1 MFKTTVFV
9 KYVTH
14 IWMHV
19 LDFYLILV
27 LTNEYFPGTSG
38 VLKQLSEKGLSVSSP
53 SWNDNRS
60 LITNAVAISAN
71 SGQIGAVLDTSC
83 NLAVQF
89 LIWVN

>member
-1 MFKTTVFV
+1 
-9 KYVTH
+9 
-14 IWMHV
+14 MHV
-19 LDFYLILV
+19 LNFYLILV
-27 LTNEYFPGTSG
+27 LTNEYFPGTAN

-53 SWNDNRS
+53 SWNDNRTA
-60 LITNAVAISAN
+60 IINAIAVSAN